1 MGWIRHLSQ
10 THENIPK
17 GRILVV
23 DDQENMCWVLSKLLS
38 ERGHVVRTAQSGAH
52 ALKALDDFDCQVAI
66 VDYRLPDSNGIA
78 LSVEMTSRLPRLISI
93 LMTSYG
99 SAAVRRHVME
109 ENLFAYFDKPFKN
122 DLMIETIEAGIRAW
136 EAGGDDSAG
145 RATVGTLFPGRAS
158 PNV

>member
-1 MGWIRHLSQ
+1 MSR
-10 THENIPK
+10 THEKMPN

-38 ERGHVVRTAQSGAH
+38 ERGHVVRTAQSGAR

-66 VDYRLPDSNGIA
+66 VDYRLPDSSGIS
-78 LSVEMTSRLPRLISI
+78 LIIEMTSHLPSLRSI

-99 SAAVRRHVME
+99 SAAVRKHAME

-136 EAGGDDSAG
+136 EAGGDNLAG
-145 RATVGTLFPGRAS
+145 RPTSGTRTLFPGRAS
-158 PNV
+158 TNA

>member
-1 MGWIRHLSQ
+1 MSQ
-10 THENIPK
+10 THEKMPK

-38 ERGHVVRTAQSGAH
+38 ERGHVVRTAQSGAR

-78 LSVEMTSRLPRLISI
+78 LISDLTSRLRRLKSI

-99 SAAVRRHVME
+99 SAAVRKHVME

-122 DLMIETIEAGIRAW
+122 DLMVETIEAGIHAW
-136 EAGGDDSAG
+136 EAGGDNPAG
-145 RATVGTLFPGRAS
+145 RPTNGTLFPGRAS
-158 PNV
+158 SNT